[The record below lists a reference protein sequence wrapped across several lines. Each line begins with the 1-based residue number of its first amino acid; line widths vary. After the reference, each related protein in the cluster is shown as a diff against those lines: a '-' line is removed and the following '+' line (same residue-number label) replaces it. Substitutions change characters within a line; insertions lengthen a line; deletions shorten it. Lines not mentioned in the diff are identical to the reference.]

1 MMLGNEQRHQFV
13 DIMAHKL
20 IHGEPKNS
28 ACSSVTLLNDP
39 NVVIVTRYD
48 ETSLAIPL
56 YF

>member
-13 DIMAHKL
+13 DVMAHKL

-39 NVVIVTRYD
+39 NVVIVTGYD